1 MINKEIKQTLI
12 IGVILTLISSLIC
25 LKLNL
30 YCSIICAVLGAVLTA
45 LFLYYNKKRYD
56 TLNRLNDYLNQVCA
70 GNYSLNVSE
79 NAEGEI
85 SILKNN
91 LYKVITILKSQ
102 KEQLETDKEYLADS
116 LADISHQLKTPL
128 TSMLVMTDLLKEE
141 KDEKRKTEFLSVIE
155 SQLDK
160 MKWLITSLLKISKI
174 DAGATELKS
183 EDVSVKQ
190 LIDESIKPFILT
202 LELKEISFVNNA
214 DDFCYKGDMSWSVEA
229 VQNIIKNC
237 IEHTD
242 KNGILTISTQRT
254 NTYNSLIISDNGCG
268 IEKEDL
274 PHIFER
280 FYHGKNSSAES
291 VGIGLAL
298 AKTVF
303 ERQRASIQA
312 TSEIG
317 KGTSFEIRFYRSI
330 V

>member
-160 MKWLITSLLKISKI
+160 MKWLIITLLKLSKLDVGTIELKNEHQSI
-174 DAGATELKS
+174 DANSCCCTCAVVCRNGSCGAV
-183 EDVSVKQ
+183 DGV
-190 LIDESIKPFILT
+190 
-202 LELKEISFVNNA
+202 
-214 DDFCYKGDMSWSVEA
+214 C
-229 VQNIIKNC
+229 
-237 IEHTD
+237 
-242 KNGILTISTQRT
+242 
-254 NTYNSLIISDNGCG
+254 
-268 IEKEDL
+268 
-274 PHIFER
+274 
-280 FYHGKNSSAES
+280 
-291 VGIGLAL
+291 
-298 AKTVF
+298 
-303 ERQRASIQA
+303 
-312 TSEIG
+312 
-317 KGTSFEIRFYRSI
+317 
-330 V
+330 